1 MQAFDLE
8 KANNGDRVLYLVCG
22 EWLPLIAKNFKFES
36 PTMVS
41 YERYDGGIGEI
52 ALARLRLAKEHTPRI
67 NPRP

>member
-22 EWLPLIAKNFKFES
+22 EWLPLLAKNFKFES

-41 YERYDGGIGEI
+41 YERYDGGIGE
-52 ALARLRLAKEHTPRI
+52 LV
-67 NPRP
+67 